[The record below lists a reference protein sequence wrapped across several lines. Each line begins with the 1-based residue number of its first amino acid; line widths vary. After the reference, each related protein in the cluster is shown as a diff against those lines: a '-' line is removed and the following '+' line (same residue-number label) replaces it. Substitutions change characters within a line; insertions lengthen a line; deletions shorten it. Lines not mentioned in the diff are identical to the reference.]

1 MTLEEFKEAYK
12 MSNYDE
18 EYNKELIV
26 FNKRFADGEQYLYY
40 RVLNSR
46 EDWEKEDP
54 ETREFILDIKE
65 EGKDFYWQENAVYN
79 IIPLY
84 ISRFTRESKI
94 LSIFGNSQD
103 LIDTTI
109 YGKLGLVDMLVP
121 FQRAFNAAKNRKM
134 EFLNRYTMGVV
145 CVEDGS
151 VDTDDLEIDG
161 LAPGKI
167 IVYRQG
173 SNAPEFK
180 LVEGDVYQFTKA
192 EDDIRDDMDRIC
204 NEFIDRYSILPPANV
219 RIDEDGDL
227 DLSQWIST
235 TNGEMNGTKDI
246 TVK

>member
-1 MTLEEFKEAYK
+1 MRLK
-12 MSNYDE
+12 
-18 EYNKELIV
+18 I
-26 FNKRFADGEQYLYY
+26 
-40 RVLNSR
+40 
-46 EDWEKEDP
+46 EK
-54 ETREFILDIKE
+54 
-65 EGKDFYWQENAVYN
+65 W
-79 IIPLY
+79 
-84 ISRFTRESKI
+84 S
-94 LSIFGNSQD
+94 
-103 LIDTTI
+103 
-109 YGKLGLVDMLVP
+109 
-121 FQRAFNAAKNRKM
+121 
-134 EFLNRYTMGVV
+134 FL
-145 CVEDGS
+145 
-151 VDTDDLEIDG
+151 DTDDLEIDG